1 MVTLVLNLDERLK
14 LRLDALAAR
23 NRKPLPIWAAEE
35 LGRLAADADEA
46 AADTYP
52 SEWMATFGSIGDTT
66 FQAPSRPF
74 PVPVPPSTRHPE

>member
-1 MVTLVLNLDERLK
+1 MDTLVLNLDERLK

-35 LGRLAADADEA
+35 LGRLAADAEEA

-52 SEWMATFGSIGDTT
+52 AEWMAAFGSIGDTT
-66 FQAPSRPF
+66 FHAPSRPL
-74 PVPVPPSTRHPE
+74 PVPVESLDTAS